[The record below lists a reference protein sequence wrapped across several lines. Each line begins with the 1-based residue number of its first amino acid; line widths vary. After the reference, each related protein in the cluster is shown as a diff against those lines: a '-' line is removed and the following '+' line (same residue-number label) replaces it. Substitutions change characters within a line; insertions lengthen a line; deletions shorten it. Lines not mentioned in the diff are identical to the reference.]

1 MATRY
6 TLTGNLPGLIGA
18 DPDTLVVTISTNLD
32 GALTTDDGET
42 IPPGEQ
48 LVPLSS
54 TGTFAVNPPATNST
68 GLNVTDGSLRY
79 VIRARKRDASGKR
92 IEWSSGFFTL
102 TGPADLSAKVG
113 TATGPI
119 YDALAAEVT
128 ALAEA
133 AVAAEVDAQVPGLV
147 SDSGKRTENFPTTNL
162 SLTSSTGDVPGVT
175 ATIVGN
181 GRPVEVTAYAPF
193 VYHSAVALVQ
203 GAITVNGAHD
213 NAVGSQLG
221 GVVSYTSGLGG
232 PIFVRRITDP
242 LTVGQTYVFGL
253 RIASTA
259 AGTATLIGLPAA
271 PIQIDAISR

>member
-18 DPDTLVVTISTNLD
+18 DPSTLVVTISTNLD

-48 LVPLSS
+48 QVPLSP
-54 TGTFAVNPPATNST
+54 TGTFAVAPPATNSA
-68 GLNVTDGSLRY
+68 GLNIADGSLRY
-79 VIRARKRDASGKR
+79 IIRARKRDASGKR
-92 IEWSSGFFTL
+92 IEWSSGYFTL
-102 TGPADLSAKVG
+102 TGPADLSTKIG

-119 YDALAAEVT
+119 YDATAAKV
-128 ALAEA
+128 AQLAEE
-133 AVAAEVDAQVPGLV
+133 AVAAEVEAQVPGLV
-147 SDSGKRTENFPTTNL
+147 SDYGKRTENFTTTNL
-162 SLTSSTGDVPGVT
+162 VITSTTGDVPGVM
-175 ATIVGN
+175 ATVVGN

-203 GAITVNGAHD
+203 GAITVDGAHD

-221 GVVSYTSGLGG
+221 GVVSYTPGLGG

-242 LTVGQTYVFGL
+242 LTVGQTYTFGL

-259 AGTATLIGLPAA
+259 VGTATLIGLPAA